1 MNMNREPPPPS
12 ESEPSAI
19 DTTRRKF
26 LKGTTLALPAV
37 VTLHSGAALAN
48 SSIACS
54 NVKPP
59 SYTKVLC
66 DTYPD
71 QDNCHRVK
79 KELYKKLDFVDINKG
94 TKKPPNWDWVI
105 STTDTNGYYFEGQ
118 DQLGNACWRYAAD
131 GKCVPNTLKTSTSS
145 PHHELD
151 AVKKNCI
158 NTKMRTGKQ
167 KYAICH
173 VSLSTGLPV
182 AIGTPVAEQNTVT
195 GCVVTSWQGSCL
207 ASIIGHRTI

>member
-1 MNMNREPPPPS
+1 MDMNREPPLPAEP
-12 ESEPSAI
+12 ESSAGG
-19 DTTRRKF
+19 TRRKF
-26 LKGTTLALPAV
+26 LKGTALALPAV

-59 SYTKVLC
+59 YYTKVLC
-66 DTYPD
+66 DNYPD

-79 KELYKKLDFVDINKG
+79 RELYKKLDYKNTG
-94 TKKPPNWDWVI
+94 TSKKPKWDWVI
-105 STTDTNGYYFEGQ
+105 STTDTNGHYFEGQ
-118 DQLGNACWRYAAD
+118 DPLGKSCWRYAAD
-131 GKCVPNTLKTSTSS
+131 GKCVPNTAQTSTSS

-151 AVKKNCI
+151 AVKKYCI
-158 NTKMRTGKQ
+158 SPAMKCGKQ

-173 VSLSTGLPV
+173 VSLSTGYPV
-182 AIGTPVAEQNTVT
+182 AIGTPCDEQNNVP

-207 ASIIGHRTI
+207 ASIIGHKTI